1 MSSTLPADDAPWE
14 VGATSSQALDADLGV
29 VLHAVSSDALAGTER
44 HVLGLVN
51 ELRRM
56 GCDARLLCRPF
67 TRVLRAEAR
76 RRAIPIATL
85 RDLARGSGI
94 LHVHDGR
101 AALLLIPV
109 TAGSA
114 HCVVRTQH
122 FVYPASEH
130 RTGRAGR
137 LSRQAHRAINERL
150 DGYVAVSEQALAAAR
165 RRGEVGNVPVAV
177 IAPGIV
183 LPDEA
188 ALLRAR
194 MTRARSTEHVV
205 VAAGRLEPERRFDV
219 LVRAIPTVARRFP
232 GTRFVIAGSGA
243 CEHDLQT
250 LASDLGIGASIKWTG
265 WLAGIE
271 DVLAEAHIYVNPL
284 PKEGFG
290 MATAEAMAFE
300 VPPIVTSSGASAG
313 LIDGGCAG
321 IAVDPGDHVALAEA
335 ICALLADGA
344 SREALGLAA
353 RERAVAHYSL
363 AATGE
368 AMLAFYHTLRGRP

>member
-1 MSSTLPADDAPWE
+1 MSSTLPTDDAPRE
-14 VGATSSQALDADLGV
+14 VGATSSRAHGAALGL

-44 HVLGLVN
+44 HVLGLLS

-56 GCDARLLCRPF
+56 ECDARLLCRPF
-67 TRVLRAEAR
+67 TRVLQAEAR
-76 RRAIPIATL
+76 RRAIPTATL

-101 AALLLIPV
+101 AALLLAAL

-114 HCVVRTQH
+114 RCVVRTQH

-150 DGYVAVSEQALAAAR
+150 DGYVAVSEEALAAAR
-165 RRGEVGNVPVAV
+165 DRGEVGNVPVAV
-177 IAPGIV
+177 IAPGIAI
-183 LPDEA
+183 PDEA

-194 MTRARSTEHVV
+194 TTRARSTEHVV
-205 VAAGRLEPERRFDV
+205 VTAGRLEPERRFDI
-219 LVRAIPTVARRFP
+219 LVRAIPTVIERFP
-232 GTRFVIAGSGA
+232 ATRFVIAGSGA

-250 LASDLGIGASIKWTG
+250 LASDLGIGASIKWAG
-265 WLAGIE
+265 WLDGIDE
-271 DVLAEAHIYVNPL
+271 VLAEAHIYVNPV

-300 VPPIVTSSGASAG
+300 VPPIVTSSGASAA
-313 LIDGGCAG
+313 LIGGGRAG
-321 IAVDPGDHVALAEA
+321 IAVDPGEPVALAEA

-344 SREALGLAA
+344 RREALGLTA
-353 RERAVAHYSL
+353 RERAVAQYSL

-368 AMLAFYHTLRGRP
+368 AMLAFYQTLRGHR